1 MDQENSF
8 QWGIFF
14 FLTAGKLTFFGGG
27 YNFKTVASDHPGA
40 YTSMPHP
47 FFGAKDVCYIEK
59 GGQKKSRS
67 WPSELALLC
76 LMWHT
81 HIHDIEKMVMVA
93 KL

>member
-1 MDQENSF
+1 M
-8 QWGIFF
+8 
-14 FLTAGKLTFFGGG
+14 L
-27 YNFKTVASDHPGA
+27 HPL
-40 YTSMPHP
+40 
-47 FFGAKDVCYIEK
+47 FGAKDVCYIEK